1 MEGGVPTRWWQVG
14 ILLQIAFRNLLASRA
29 KSLIVGGITL
39 FGAMLVVVGSSL
51 VDSVDSGMRRSIQAS
66 LGGHIQVYDARSRD
80 DLSLYGGIMGESDLV
95 PFEDFS
101 RVKRLLESVP
111 NVKSVVPMGIDQAVV
126 GMGNL
131 MDVALEHLRG
141 DVRRCLAGKAEDAAL
156 PTLLQPGGGVR
167 GGESPCAGDPAIEA
181 EYQARKAHV
190 RRMATLLRSDLVQ
203 ARAIAADDAPEARDW
218 ERWGVDLARATDD
231 GFWRNFDRDPLGSL
245 EFLENRIAPLS
256 MDNGVLFIRYVGT
269 DLDAY
274 MKAFEGAQIV
284 EGGPVPRGQRGI
296 LLGKLYAEDWLKLRT
311 ARRLDKI
318 KDARDLH
325 HRRIASDEELQR
337 WVKENQAA
345 TREILLQLDPIR
357 ARQATER
364 LQRALS
370 TEEDDLQKL
379 VVQLLATDDGNFDER
394 YRIFYGEL
402 APLLQLYPVKV
413 GDTITIQAPS
423 KSGYMNSVNVKVYGF
438 VQWKGLEKSSLAG
451 MMSVM
456 DILSFRDLYGYV
468 TPEKAAEI
476 RRLKEEAG
484 LRSIPRESAEA
495 ELFGGG
501 AAAAPLDPAPSR
513 GEEREEQ
520 GSRAAAID
528 AGRLLDA
535 GAAGRRK
542 QGLDAH
548 ARAYTQDDIDH
559 GVAKNAAVILKDPR
573 RVGETIRDI
582 EAAAARADLPLKA
595 VGWQEASGMVGQF
608 ITLARLIL
616 YTAVFIIFV
625 VALVIINNAMVMAT
639 LQRVKEIGTMRAI
652 GAQRRF
658 VLVMLLVETVAVG
671 LAFGAAGAGLG
682 VGAVWLLGALGG
694 IPATN
699 DQVYF
704 FFSGPT
710 LVPRLGAASLGIS
723 LLIVLV
729 VSVLSGLYPALLAT
743 RVAPVEAMQ
752 SDD

>member
-39 FGAMLVVVGSSL
+39 FGAMLVVVGNSL
-51 VDSVDSGMRRSIQAS
+51 VDSIDSGMRRSIQES
-66 LGGHIQVYDARSRD
+66 LGGHIQVFDARSRD
-80 DLSLYGGIMGESDLV
+80 DLALYGGMMGESDLV

-101 RVKRLLESVP
+101 RVKRLLQSVP

-131 MDVALEHLRG
+131 IDVALEHLRA
-141 DVRRCLAGKAEDAAL
+141 DVRRCATPK
-156 PTLLQPGGGVR
+156 PSSRPG
-167 GGESPCAGDPAIEA
+167 SPCAGDPALDA
-181 EYQARKAHV
+181 EYQAHKAHV

-218 ERWGVDLARATDD
+218 DRWGVDLARATDD
-231 GFWRNFDRDPLGSL
+231 GFWREFDHDPLGSL

-274 MKAFEGAQIV
+274 QKAFEGTQIV
-284 EGGPVPRGQRGI
+284 EGGPIPRGQRGI
-296 LLGKLYAEDWLKLRT
+296 LIGKLYAEDWLKLRT

-370 TEEDDLQKL
+370 TGEGDLQKL

-394 YRIFYGEL
+394 YRIFHAEL

-468 TPEKAAEI
+468 TAEKAAEI
-476 RRLKEEAG
+476 RRLKETAG
-484 LRSIPRESAEA
+484 LRSISREAAEA
-495 ELFGGG
+495 ELFGGDAT
-501 AAAAPLDPAPSR
+501 AAEP
-513 GEEREEQ
+513 EQ
-520 GSRAAAID
+520 GARAATID
-528 AGRLLDA
+528 AERLLEA
-535 GAAGRRK
+535 GAVGRRK
-542 QGLDAH
+542 QGLVT
-548 ARAYTQDDIDH
+548 RASTQEEIDH
-559 GVAKNAAVILKDPR
+559 GVAKNAAVILKEPGR
-573 RVGETIRDI
+573 IGETIRDI
-582 EAAAARADLPLKA
+582 EAAAKREGLPLKA
-595 VGWQEASGMVGQF
+595 VSWQESSGMVGQF

-616 YTAVFIIFV
+616 YTAVLIIFV

-658 VLVMLLVETVAVG
+658 VLVMMLVETVAVG

-682 VGAVWLLGALGG
+682 VGAVWLVGALGG

-699 DQVYF
+699 DQIYF

-710 LVPRLGAASLGIS
+710 LIPRLGAASLGIS

-729 VSVLSGLYPALLAT
+729 VSILSGLYPALLAT